1 MENIMIGIR
10 ERKKKSLFEW
20 VEVES
25 IACSFDANEYLSI
38 YKKKKKQR
46 KKLLIIVVVF
56 LNAFFIL
63 LLRLRVFRYC
73 HAIH

>member
-10 ERKKKSLFEW
+10 ERKKISLFEW

-38 YKKKKKQR
+38 WNLTNSNHK
-46 KKLLIIVVVF
+46 
-56 LNAFFIL
+56 
-63 LLRLRVFRYC
+63 
-73 HAIH
+73 